1 MTTMWNQRAEA
12 MSPDERAALQSER
25 LGALVTRLLD
35 RSPLYRRRLAEAG
48 VEAGEPIGLDDL
60 ASLPF
65 TTKRDLWDHYPWGML
80 TVPRDQVVRVHGSSG
95 TGGRPTLVGYSRA
108 DLALWAEV
116 CARSLG
122 CAGAGPGPGTIV
134 HVAYGYGLFTGG
146 LGLHGGAELMGCTV
160 VPASSGQSARQV
172 LLLRDLGAEVLC
184 CTPSYAA
191 RLGEVLVEEGI
202 DLGALHLRAGV
213 FGAEPWTQ
221 AMRVKI
227 EALLGLKAL
236 DIYGLSEIIGPG
248 VACECVEAQSGLHVN
263 EDHFLAEVVDP
274 ATGAPLTPGTLG
286 ELVFTTLTR
295 EAMPVLRYRTGDIAA
310 IDPSPCT
317 CGRTLVRMSKV
328 VGRADDMLV
337 IRGVNVYP
345 SEVEAVLL
353 SEPAL
358 APQYLLV
365 VDRTQ
370 TMPSL
375 VVVCELADLAASG
388 EQHRDQTRA
397 SVAAGLERRLALRAE
412 VHVLPFGTLP
422 RTEMGKVKRVV
433 ERTHE
438 HDPLRGLSG

>member
-1 MTTMWNQRAEA
+1 MTTMWNQPAEG
-12 MSPDERAALQSER
+12 MSRDERAALQSQR
-25 LGALVTRLLD
+25 LTALVSRLLD
-35 RSPLYRRRLAEAG
+35 RSPFYRQRLGDAG
-48 VEAGEPIGLDDL
+48 VQPGQPIGLDDL
-60 ASLPF
+60 PSLPF

-80 TVPRDQVVRVHGSSG
+80 TVPREEVVRVHGSSG
-95 TGGRPTLVGYSRA
+95 TGGRPTLVGYSHA

-122 CAGAGPGPGTIV
+122 CAGAIPGTV
-134 HVAYGYGLFTGG
+134 VQVAYGYGLFTGG

-160 VPASSGQSARQV
+160 VPTSSGQSARQV

-202 DLGALHLRAGV
+202 DPGELRLRAGV

-221 AMRVKI
+221 AMRTKI

-248 VACECVEAQSGLHVN
+248 VACECVEGQTTLPESPTDGVRCTLHVN
-263 EDHFLAEVVDP
+263 EDHFLVEVVDP
-274 ATGAPLTPGTLG
+274 ATGTPVPPRSRG

-310 IDPSPCT
+310 IDSGPCV
-317 CGRTLVRMSKV
+317 CGRTLVRMSKI

-353 SEPAL
+353 AEPAL
-358 APQYLLV
+358 GPHYLLV
-365 VDRTQ
+365 VDRTE

-375 VVVCELADLAASG
+375 VVVCEQGPASPGGERDRTGARITAAL
-388 EQHRDQTRA
+388 Q
-397 SVAAGLERRLALRAE
+397 RR
-412 VHVLPFGTLP
+412 
-422 RTEMGKVKRVV
+422 
-433 ERTHE
+433 
-438 HDPLRGLSG
+438 

>member
-25 LGALVTRLLD
+25 LSALVARLRERNPMYRERLD
-35 RSPLYRRRLAEAG
+35 DAG
-48 VEAGEPIGLDDL
+48 VEDGATVGLDDL

-65 TTKRDLWDHYPWGML
+65 TTKRDLWDRYPWGML
-80 TVPRDQVVRVHGSSG
+80 TVPREQVVRVHGSSG

-116 CARSLG
+116 CARALG
-122 CAGAGPGPGTIV
+122 CAGAGPGTV
-134 HVAYGYGLFTGG
+134 THVAYGYGLFTGG

-160 VPASSGQSARQV
+160 VPVSSGQSARQV

-202 DLGALHLRAGV
+202 GLGELRLRAGIL
-213 FGAEPWTQ
+213 GAEPWTA
-221 AMRVKI
+221 AMRAKI

-236 DIYGLSEIIGPG
+236 DIYGLSEVIGPG
-248 VACECVEAQSGLHVN
+248 VSCECVEAQNGLHVN
-263 EDHFLAEVVDP
+263 EDHFLIEVVDP
-274 ATGAPLTPGTLG
+274 ASGAPVPPGGVG

-295 EAMPVLRYRTGDIAA
+295 EAMPVLRYRTGDIASLDTA
-310 IDPSPCT
+310 PCP
-317 CGRTLVRMSKV
+317 CGRTLARMSKV

-353 SEPAL
+353 AEPAVG
-358 APQYLLV
+358 AQYLLV
-365 VDRTQ
+365 VDRTE

-375 VVVCELADLAASG
+375 VVVCELADGSG
-388 EQHRDQTRA
+388 GDAERA
-397 SVAAGLERRLALRAE
+397 RADIAVALERRLALRPE
-412 VHVLPFGTLP
+412 VRVVQGGTLP
-422 RTEMGKVKRVV
+422 RVEIGKVQRVV
-433 ERTHE
+433 HRTGD
-438 HDPLRGLSG
+438 HDPLRGLGV

>member
-1 MTTMWNQRAEA
+1 MTTMWNPRAEA
-12 MSPDERAALQSER
+12 MSPDERAGLQSER
-25 LGALVTRLLD
+25 LGALVTRLID
-35 RSPLYRRRLAEAG
+35 HSPLYRQRLGEAG

-65 TTKRDLWDHYPWGML
+65 TTKRDLWDRYPWGML
-80 TVPRDQVVRVHGSSG
+80 TVPREQVVRVHGSSG
-95 TGGRPTLVGYSRA
+95 TGGRPTLVGYSRD

-122 CAGAGPGPGTIV
+122 CAGATRGTAV

-172 LLLRDLGAEVLC
+172 LLLRDLGAEILC

-202 DLGALHLRAGV
+202 DLGELRLRAGV

-221 AMRVKI
+221 AMRAKI

-236 DIYGLSEIIGPG
+236 DIYGLSEVIGPG
-248 VACECVEAQSGLHVN
+248 VACECVEAQSGLHIN

-274 ATGAPLTPGTLG
+274 ASGAPLPPGTLG

-295 EAMPVLRYRTGDIAA
+295 QAMPVLRYRTGDIAA
-310 IDPSPCT
+310 LIPAPCA
-317 CGRTLVRMSKV
+317 CGRTLVRMSKI

-353 SEPAL
+353 AEPAVG
-358 APQYLLV
+358 PQYLLV
-365 VDRTQ
+365 VDRTE

-375 VVVCELADLAASG
+375 VVVCELEGGGAADG
-388 EQHRDQTRA
+388 QRERTRA
-397 SVAAGLERRLALRAE
+397 AIAEALERRLALRPE
-412 VHVLPFGTLP
+412 VRVLPAGTLP
-422 RTEMGKVKRVV
+422 RIEMGKVQRVV
-433 ERTHE
+433 QRTAD
-438 HDPLRGLSG
+438 HDPLRGLDA